1 MYAILECALTG
12 RFHEKR
18 PDIASLTNKNACTKR
33 IRITMIGDSCRG
45 LLMPFSGGHPGKP
58 EAKLFLMPSVK
69 EHEAPAIQTID
80 LRRVYK
86 TGGSN
91 HRGNAAAIPH
101 KKSII
106 ALDGVSLTIERG
118 ELFGLLGRNGAGK
131 TTLIKVLTTL
141 LSPTSGE
148 AFVNGM
154 DVTRDVV
161 PIRKRIAMVSGGE
174 QSGYGILT
182 VREQLWMFAQF
193 YGVSSREAHRRI
205 DELLAA
211 VDLTDQANQKV
222 YALSTGMRQRINLC
236 RALVTDPQI
245 LFLDEPTVGLDVEAA
260 RAVREYVRFWM
271 RQKPGRTVLL
281 TTHYMFEADELCDL
295 VAVINHGQIIA
306 QGTTNELKRN
316 LEEHVRFQIE
326 LGDSSWEDGRR
337 EAEWAPAFVER
348 LRATDGVVDVHTGTH
363 KGRTGLQLALSREE
377 VIATTMAALNE
388 AGGRVLTLRR
398 IEPTLEEA
406 FVQLVGKAAEDEE
419 DERVEEAH
427 L

>member
-1 MYAILECALTG
+1 MPIVKA
-12 RFHEKR
+12 HE
-18 PDIASLTNKNACTKR
+18 
-33 IRITMIGDSCRG
+33 
-45 LLMPFSGGHPGKP
+45 F
-58 EAKLFLMPSVK
+58 
-69 EHEAPAIQTID
+69 PAIQTID
-80 LRRVYK
+80 LRRVYN
-86 TGGSN
+86 TGSSN
-91 HRGNAAAIPH
+91 HRGIAAAIPH

-106 ALDGVSLTIERG
+106 ALDGVNLTIERG
-118 ELFGLLGRNGAGK
+118 VLFGLLGRNGAGK
-131 TTLIKVLTTL
+131 TTLIKILTTL
-141 LSPTSGE
+141 LAPTTGK

-193 YGVSSREAHRRI
+193 YGVPSREAHRRI

-222 YALSTGMRQRINLC
+222 YALSTGMRQRVNLC

-281 TTHYMFEADELCDL
+281 TTHYMFEADELCDRL
-295 VAVINHGQIIA
+295 AIINHGEIIA
-306 QGTTNELKRN
+306 QGTTSELKRN

-326 LGDSSWEDGRR
+326 LGEVAGKSPGDSSREDGGR
-337 EAEWAPAFVER
+337 EAEWTPAFVER
-348 LRATDGVVDVHTGTH
+348 LRATDGVVDVHTETR
-363 KGRTGLQLALSREE
+363 KGRTELRLALSREE
-377 VIATTMAALNE
+377 LIATTMATLNE

-406 FVQLVGKAAEDEE
+406 FVRLVGNATEDKE

-427 L
+427 P